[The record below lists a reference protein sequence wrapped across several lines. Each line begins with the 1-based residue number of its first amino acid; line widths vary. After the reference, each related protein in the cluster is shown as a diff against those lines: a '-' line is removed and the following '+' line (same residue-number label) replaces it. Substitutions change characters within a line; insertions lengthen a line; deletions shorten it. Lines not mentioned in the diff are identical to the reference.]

1 MKPVRRRW
9 PLLLLCLASA
19 TGGCAARGVRMS
31 DTPAEARARSAVLA
45 RSQVWRR
52 TNVARMNLKDGPRGA
67 GAFPFGATVRC
78 RYVDKHLGGMSP
90 KFVCAIGEGD
100 EVKVKFG
107 AANGEVYGEVLAT
120 RLLWAL
126 GFGADR
132 MYPVDVVCSGCPD
145 TLAGVRV
152 PSGGLRFD
160 PAVVERRMAGREWP
174 PDGKE
179 GWAWND
185 LNVVNASLGGAPRA
199 HRDALKLLAVFLQH
213 TDSKPEQQR
222 VLCQDRARSG
232 ARASCRRPFLMISD
246 VGVTFGRA
254 NRMNA
259 NETGSVN
266 LVAWRDTPV
275 WKGDAGCTGN
285 LPASFTGTLADPVI
299 SEEGRRFLADLLG
312 RLSDRQLRD
321 LFAAGRVQLRPRSP
335 ENPSSGLATVEEWV
349 AAFKAKRAQ
358 ILERRCA

>member
-1 MKPVRRRW
+1 
-9 PLLLLCLASA
+9 
-19 TGGCAARGVRMS
+19 VRMS
-31 DTPAEARARSAVLA
+31 ETPEEAQARSSVLA

-52 TNVARMNLKDGPRGA
+52 TNVPRMKLKDGPQGP
-67 GAFPFGATVRC
+67 GAFPFEATVRC
-78 RYVDKHLGGMSP
+78 RYVDKQLGGMSP
-90 KFVCAIGEGD
+90 KFVCAVGEGD

-132 MYPVDVVCSGCPD
+132 MYPVDVVCLGCPD
-145 TLAGVRV
+145 ALPGTRL
-152 PSGGLRFD
+152 PGGGMAFD
-160 PAVVERRMAGREWP
+160 PAVVERRMPGREWP
-174 PDGKE
+174 EDGRQ

-185 LNVVNASLGGAPRA
+185 LNVVNPSLGGAPRA

-222 VLCQDRARSG
+222 VLCQDAGRAG
-232 ARASCRRPFLMISD
+232 ARAACRRPFLMISD
-246 VGVTFGRA
+246 VGLTFGRA

-259 NETGSVN
+259 NETGGVN

-275 WKGDAGCTGN
+275 WKGAAGCTGN
-285 LPASFTGTLADPVI
+285 LPPSITGTLEDPVI
-299 SEEGRRFLADLLG
+299 SEEGRRFLADLLS

-321 LFAAGRVQLRPRSP
+321 LFEAGRVQLRRRSP
-335 ENPSSGLATVEEWV
+335 ADPSSGLATVDEWV

-358 ILERRCA
+358 IVERRCAPATTSARR